1 MSDEAQSNTEVIEHG
16 VLLRVA
22 TDSWRFSRSFLG
34 LVRNLDPKD
43 QNRHLA
49 SMRFFQRQLTD
60 ALRELGY
67 EFADIEGQQFDPGLP
82 ITVLNLSEFQADDLL
97 MIDQVLEPVILKNG
111 AVVKTGTALARRI
124 DP

>member
-1 MSDEAQSNTEVIEHG
+1 MSDDVQANIEVSEHG

-34 LVRNLDPKD
+34 LVRTLDPKD

-67 EFADIEGQQFDPGLP
+67 EFAEIEGQRFDPGLP

-97 MIDQVLEPVILKNG
+97 MIDQVLEPVILRNG

-124 DP
+124 DR